1 MLPACGNGDAGRRHL
16 PEMMRRMQ
24 RKGLMDWFGTSDAR
38 EIERRIHGGDGKAAL
53 VYEAM
58 AHNLAKNIGKLAV
71 DTGPP
76 RRHSA
81 YGRRRPLPMLTDWGG
96 RVLPRSGACAAR
108 RKRWNPALAC
118 CASCAV
124 KKKRIPL
131 RSGRSIAKTPSR
143 LIILLAGL
151 CRARSAAFCMRGRFS
166 WSRWNRLLLAASRDV
181 PDLHFHDHLLLARH
195 VRRKAPVRARPCG
208 ADRRRVAV
216 RRLLR
221 ASRIDSVIG
230 LYLSYWVVSGF
241 GIGIVNLVPAAV
253 CLRWYPE
260 RKGLVSGLLTMAL
273 ALGTLLFGTVGAGW
287 LIGKV
292 GVSSTFM
299 ALAVLF
305 LGIIVLGSLFLR
317 MPEAAP
323 GKEEG
328 DGVGLRDMLHTPSY
342 WMIWG
347 WMLTIQIG
355 GLMII
360 GHIVPYALECGLTAA
375 QAGLG
380 MGVYAIANGVGRLF
394 FGYVHDRFGR
404 AWGMGLDAVFMG
416 CGLVLL
422 AVLPS
427 RFGMA
432 GFLIAAVPV
441 ALAFGGTIPQL
452 AALIMAFFGPRH
464 FGVNYGFSTSPLMVA
479 SVCGPFIGGLIRAWS
494 GDYLVA
500 LYVAAA
506 ITLLGVAPAVVLR
519 EKAHKRESVAREG
532 CPSPASLS
540 SQNG

>member
-1 MLPACGNGDAGRRHL
+1 M
-16 PEMMRRMQ
+16 
-24 RKGLMDWFGTSDAR
+24 
-38 EIERRIHGGDGKAAL
+38 
-53 VYEAM
+53 
-58 AHNLAKNIGKLAV
+58 
-71 DTGPP
+71 
-76 RRHSA
+76 
-81 YGRRRPLPMLTDWGG
+81 
-96 RVLPRSGACAAR
+96 
-108 RKRWNPALAC
+108 
-118 CASCAV
+118 
-124 KKKRIPL
+124 
-131 RSGRSIAKTPSR
+131 KTPSR

-151 CRARSAAFCMRGRFS
+151 VLCTVCGVLYAWSIFVVPLEQAFGWQRPETSLTFTFMITFFS
-166 WSRWNRLLLAASRDV
+166 LGMFAGG
-181 PDLHFHDHLLLARH
+181 
-195 VRRKAPVRARPCG
+195 K
-208 ADRRRVAV
+208 
-216 RRLLR
+216 LLR
-221 ASRIDSVIG
+221 FGPARAVQIGGALLCVGLLWASRIDSVIG
-230 LYLSYWVVSGF
+230 LYLSYGVVSGF

-273 ALGTLLFGTVGAGW
+273 ALGTLLFGTVGAGWLIGKVGVSSTFMALAVLFLGIIVLGSLFLRMPEAAPGKEEGDGVGLRDMLHTPSYWMIWGWMLTIQIGGLMIIGHIVPYALECGLTAAQAGLGTLLFGTVGAGW

-422 AVLPS
+422 AALPS

>member
-1 MLPACGNGDAGRRHL
+1 MITFFSLGMFAGGKFLRFGPARAVQIGGALLCV
-16 PEMMRRMQ
+16 
-24 RKGLMDWFGTSDAR
+24 GLLW
-38 EIERRIHGGDGKAAL
+38 
-53 VYEAM
+53 
-58 AHNLAKNIGKLAV
+58 
-71 DTGPP
+71 
-76 RRHSA
+76 
-81 YGRRRPLPMLTDWGG
+81 
-96 RVLPRSGACAAR
+96 
-108 RKRWNPALAC
+108 
-118 CASCAV
+118 
-124 KKKRIPL
+124 
-131 RSGRSIAKTPSR
+131 
-143 LIILLAGL
+143 
-151 CRARSAAFCMRGRFS
+151 
-166 WSRWNRLLLAASRDV
+166 
-181 PDLHFHDHLLLARH
+181 
-195 VRRKAPVRARPCG
+195 
-208 ADRRRVAV
+208 
-216 RRLLR
+216 
-221 ASRIDSVIG
+221 ASRIGSVIG
-230 LYLSYWVVSGF
+230 LYLSYGVVSGF

-299 ALAVLF
+299 ALAVFF
-305 LGIIVLGSLFLR
+305 LGIIVFGSLFLR
-317 MPEAAP
+317 MPEAAS

-328 DGVGLRDMLHTPSY
+328 DGIGLRDMLHTPSY

-347 WMLTIQIG
+347 WMLSIQIG

-422 AVLPS
+422 AALPS

-506 ITLLGVAPAVVLR
+506 ITLLGVVPAVVLR
-519 EKAHKRESVAREG
+519 EKARKRESVAREG

>member
-1 MLPACGNGDAGRRHL
+1 M
-16 PEMMRRMQ
+16 
-24 RKGLMDWFGTSDAR
+24 
-38 EIERRIHGGDGKAAL
+38 
-53 VYEAM
+53 
-58 AHNLAKNIGKLAV
+58 
-71 DTGPP
+71 
-76 RRHSA
+76 
-81 YGRRRPLPMLTDWGG
+81 
-96 RVLPRSGACAAR
+96 
-108 RKRWNPALAC
+108 
-118 CASCAV
+118 
-124 KKKRIPL
+124 
-131 RSGRSIAKTPSR
+131 KTPSR

-151 CRARSAAFCMRGRFS
+151 VLCTVCGVLYAWSIFVVPLEQAFGWQRPETSLTFTFMITFFS
-166 WSRWNRLLLAASRDV
+166 LGMFAGG
-181 PDLHFHDHLLLARH
+181 
-195 VRRKAPVRARPCG
+195 K
-208 ADRRRVAV
+208 
-216 RRLLR
+216 LLR
-221 ASRIDSVIG
+221 FGPARAVQIGGALLCVGLLWASRIDSVIG
-230 LYLSYWVVSGF
+230 LYLSYGVVSGF

-305 LGIIVLGSLFLR
+305 LGIIVLGS
-317 MPEAAP
+317 
-323 GKEEG
+323 
-328 DGVGLRDMLHTPSY
+328 
-342 WMIWG
+342 
-347 WMLTIQIG
+347 IG

-422 AVLPS
+422 AALPS

>member
-1 MLPACGNGDAGRRHL
+1 M
-16 PEMMRRMQ
+16 
-24 RKGLMDWFGTSDAR
+24 
-38 EIERRIHGGDGKAAL
+38 
-53 VYEAM
+53 
-58 AHNLAKNIGKLAV
+58 
-71 DTGPP
+71 
-76 RRHSA
+76 
-81 YGRRRPLPMLTDWGG
+81 
-96 RVLPRSGACAAR
+96 
-108 RKRWNPALAC
+108 
-118 CASCAV
+118 
-124 KKKRIPL
+124 
-131 RSGRSIAKTPSR
+131 KTPSR

-151 CRARSAAFCMRGRFS
+151 VLCTVCGVLYAWSIFVVPLEQAFGWQRPETSLTFTFMITFFS
-166 WSRWNRLLLAASRDV
+166 LGMFAGG
-181 PDLHFHDHLLLARH
+181 
-195 VRRKAPVRARPCG
+195 K
-208 ADRRRVAV
+208 
-216 RRLLR
+216 LLR
-221 ASRIDSVIG
+221 FGPARAVQIGGALLCVGLLWASRIDSVIG
-230 LYLSYWVVSGF
+230 LYLSYGVVSGF

-380 MGVYAIANGVGRLF
+380 MGVYA
-394 FGYVHDRFGR
+394 
-404 AWGMGLDAVFMG
+404 MFMG

-422 AVLPS
+422 AALPS

>member
-1 MLPACGNGDAGRRHL
+1 
-16 PEMMRRMQ
+16 
-24 RKGLMDWFGTSDAR
+24 
-38 EIERRIHGGDGKAAL
+38 
-53 VYEAM
+53 
-58 AHNLAKNIGKLAV
+58 
-71 DTGPP
+71 
-76 RRHSA
+76 
-81 YGRRRPLPMLTDWGG
+81 
-96 RVLPRSGACAAR
+96 
-108 RKRWNPALAC
+108 
-118 CASCAV
+118 
-124 KKKRIPL
+124 
-131 RSGRSIAKTPSR
+131 
-143 LIILLAGL
+143 
-151 CRARSAAFCMRGRFS
+151 
-166 WSRWNRLLLAASRDV
+166 
-181 PDLHFHDHLLLARH
+181 
-195 VRRKAPVRARPCG
+195 
-208 ADRRRVAV
+208 
-216 RRLLR
+216 
-221 ASRIDSVIG
+221 
-230 LYLSYWVVSGF
+230 
-241 GIGIVNLVPAAV
+241 
-253 CLRWYPE
+253 
-260 RKGLVSGLLTMAL
+260 
-273 ALGTLLFGTVGAGW
+273 
-287 LIGKV
+287 
-292 GVSSTFM
+292 
-299 ALAVLF
+299 
-305 LGIIVLGSLFLR
+305 
-317 MPEAAP
+317 
-323 GKEEG
+323 
-328 DGVGLRDMLHTPSY
+328 MLHTPSY

-422 AVLPS
+422 AALPS

>member
-1 MLPACGNGDAGRRHL
+1 M
-16 PEMMRRMQ
+16 
-24 RKGLMDWFGTSDAR
+24 
-38 EIERRIHGGDGKAAL
+38 
-53 VYEAM
+53 
-58 AHNLAKNIGKLAV
+58 
-71 DTGPP
+71 
-76 RRHSA
+76 
-81 YGRRRPLPMLTDWGG
+81 
-96 RVLPRSGACAAR
+96 
-108 RKRWNPALAC
+108 
-118 CASCAV
+118 
-124 KKKRIPL
+124 
-131 RSGRSIAKTPSR
+131 KTPSR

-151 CRARSAAFCMRGRFS
+151 VLCTVCGVLYAWSIFVVPLEQAFGWQRPETSLTFTFMITFFS
-166 WSRWNRLLLAASRDV
+166 LGMFAGG
-181 PDLHFHDHLLLARH
+181 
-195 VRRKAPVRARPCG
+195 K
-208 ADRRRVAV
+208 
-216 RRLLR
+216 LLR
-221 ASRIDSVIG
+221 FGPARAVQIGGALLCVGLLWASRIDSVIG
-230 LYLSYWVVSGF
+230 LYLSYGVVSGF

-506 ITLLGVAPAVVLR
+506 ITLLGVARRLCSGKRPIRENRLHGRAALPPPPFLLRMVDGWKEVGGEGLRASKGRRQPQAEPHNTMYGINTIKETLCQCFSNVKSAKRRCSWATRRSCGARMKPGSTTRAAIPAPLPR
-519 EKAHKRESVAREG
+519 K
-532 CPSPASLS
+532 
-540 SQNG
+540 

>member
-1 MLPACGNGDAGRRHL
+1 M
-16 PEMMRRMQ
+16 
-24 RKGLMDWFGTSDAR
+24 
-38 EIERRIHGGDGKAAL
+38 
-53 VYEAM
+53 
-58 AHNLAKNIGKLAV
+58 
-71 DTGPP
+71 
-76 RRHSA
+76 
-81 YGRRRPLPMLTDWGG
+81 
-96 RVLPRSGACAAR
+96 
-108 RKRWNPALAC
+108 
-118 CASCAV
+118 
-124 KKKRIPL
+124 
-131 RSGRSIAKTPSR
+131 KTPSR

-151 CRARSAAFCMRGRFS
+151 VLCTVCGVLYAWSIFVVPLEQAFGWQRPETSLTFTFMITFFS
-166 WSRWNRLLLAASRDV
+166 LGMFAGG
-181 PDLHFHDHLLLARH
+181 
-195 VRRKAPVRARPCG
+195 K
-208 ADRRRVAV
+208 
-216 RRLLR
+216 LLR
-221 ASRIDSVIG
+221 FGPARAVQIGGALLCVGLLWASRIDSVIG
-230 LYLSYWVVSGF
+230 LYLSYGVVSGF

-287 LIGKV
+287 LI
-292 GVSSTFM
+292 
-299 ALAVLF
+299 
-305 LGIIVLGSLFLR
+305 
-317 MPEAAP
+317 

-394 FGYVHDRFGR
+394 FGYVHDLFGR